1 MGPDDRPSPLVLV
14 SADCHAGPDLAAL
27 GGYVDRA
34 HADHFAEYL
43 ARTRDYDARVAAI
56 FAGRSE
62 AEYTEMHRVFVERD
76 AVAGLRDPQ
85 QHLADLEADGIVAD
99 VVFPQGVVPFA
110 DYPSQPGM
118 LPPIGYVATPEL
130 HAAGCR
136 AYNRWL
142 AEFCAVNPGRHAGIG
157 VMPIRDVDA
166 AVREI
171 EWAHAAGL
179 RGMSLPPISDHAYPY
194 FNDPSYEPIWE
205 ACERFELPLNT
216 HGASTRFYGHGAD
229 SMSVSLA
236 EVDFFGRRALW
247 FLIFSGVFER
257 HPRLRMVFTEQRA
270 GWVVP
275 TLEYLDDIY
284 RTPINDIASTLPRR
298 PSEYF
303 ASNVY
308 VGASFLSAAEAAAR
322 HEIGITH
329 LMWGSDYPHPEGA
342 WPWSRESLRRACVG
356 MSDREMRLVLG
367 ENAIACYGFDGEQ
380 LARAAAGVGPTITE
394 LREPAGEAPAGAH
407 LSWGFRSTDKWT

>member
-1 MGPDDRPSPLVLV
+1 MARAEASNPMILV
-14 SADCHAGPDLAAL
+14 SADCHAGPTLEDL
-27 GGYVDRA
+27 GTYVDPRHGEA
-34 HADHFAEYL
+34 FADYL
-43 ARTRDYDARVAAI
+43 DRTRRYDDDVAAI
-56 FAGRSE
+56 FAGRRE
-62 AEYTEMHRVFVERD
+62 AEFTEMHQVFVERD
-76 AVAGLRDPQ
+76 SIEGLHDP
-85 QHLADLEADGIVAD
+85 HLHLRDLEADGVVAD
-99 VVFPQGVVPFA
+99 VIFPQGVVPFA

-118 LPPIGYVATPEL
+118 LPSIGYEATPEL
-130 HAAGCR
+130 QAAGCR

-142 AEFCAVNPGRHAGIG
+142 AEFCNANRGRHAGVA

-179 RGMSLPPISDHAYPY
+179 KVMSLPPVSDRSYPY
-194 FNDPSYEPIWE
+194 FNDPRYEPIWE
-205 ACERFELPLNT
+205 TCERLDLTLNT

-229 SMSVSLA
+229 SLSISLA

-257 HPRLRMVFTEQRA
+257 HPNLRMVFTEQRA

-284 RTPINDIASTLPRR
+284 CTSVNSISSTLSRTPSD
-298 PSEYF
+298 YF
-303 ASNVY
+303 ATNCY

-342 WPWSRESLRRACVG
+342 WPWSRESLRRSCAG
-356 MSDREMRLVLG
+356 MSERDMRLVLG
-367 ENAIACYGFDGEQ
+367 ENAIACYGFDADQ
-380 LARAAAGVGPTITE
+380 LARAAAEVGPTLEE
-394 LREPAGEAPAGAH
+394 LREPAGDLPAGAH
-407 LSWGFRSTDKWT
+407 LSWGFRETDKWT

>member
-1 MGPDDRPSPLVLV
+1 MDCNDGSTSLVLV
-14 SADCHAGPDLAAL
+14 SADCHAGPALATL
-27 GGYVDRA
+27 GEYLDSRYA
-34 HADHFAEYL
+34 EDFADYL
-43 ARTRDYDARVAAI
+43 ARTRDYDARVAEI
-56 FAGRSE
+56 FSGRSE
-62 AEYTEMHRVFVERD
+62 AEYTEMHRVFIERD
-76 AVAGLRDPQ
+76 AVEGLHDPQ
-85 QHLADLEADGIVAD
+85 RHLADLEADGIVAD
-99 VVFPQGVVPFA
+99 VIFPQGVVPFA

-118 LPPIGYVATPEL
+118 LPPIGYVATREL
-130 HAAGCR
+130 QAAGCR

-142 AEFCAVNPGRHAGIG
+142 AEFCNANPGRHAGIG

-171 EWAHAAGL
+171 EWMRSAGL
-179 RGMSLPPISDHAYPY
+179 RGVSLPPISDHAYPY
-194 FNDPSYEPIWE
+194 YNDPVYEPIWE
-205 ACERFELPLNT
+205 ACARLQLPLNT

-229 SMSVSLA
+229 SMSLSLA

-257 HPRLRMVFTEQRA
+257 HPGLRMVFTEQRA

-284 RTPINDIASTLPRR
+284 RAPINDVATTLPRP

-308 VGASFLSAAEAAAR
+308 VGASFLSVAEASAR

-329 LMWGSDYPHPEGA
+329 LMWGADYPHPEGT
-342 WPWSRESLRRACVG
+342 WPWSRESLRRACMG
-356 MSDREMRLVLG
+356 MSEQELRLVLG
-367 ENAIACYGFDGEQ
+367 ENAIACYGFDAEQ
-380 LARAAAGVGPTITE
+380 LAQAAGTVGPTVDE
-394 LREPAGEAPAGAH
+394 LRAPAGEVPDGAN
-407 LSWGFRSTDKWT
+407 LSWGFRATDKWT

>member
-1 MGPDDRPSPLVLV
+1 MTREDGSQPLVLV
-14 SADCHAGPDLAAL
+14 SADCHAGPELASLADH
-27 GGYVDRA
+27 VDPA
-34 HADHFAEYL
+34 HADDFADYL
-43 ARTRDYDARVAAI
+43 ARTREYDARVAAI
-56 FAGRSE
+56 FAGRGE
-62 AEYTEMHRVFVERD
+62 ADYTEMHRVFIERD
-76 AVAGLRDPQ
+76 SVEGLHDPAL
-85 QHLADLEADGIVAD
+85 HLRDLEADGVVAD
-99 VVFPQGVVPFA
+99 VIFPQGVVPFA

-130 HAAGCR
+130 QAAGCR

-142 AEFCAVNPGRHAGIG
+142 AEFCGTNPGRHAGIG
-157 VMPIRDVDA
+157 VMPIRNVDA

-171 EWAHAAGL
+171 EWAHGAGL

-194 FNDPSYEPIWE
+194 FNDPSYEPIWD
-205 ACERFELPLNT
+205 ACERFGLPLNT

-257 HPRLRMVFTEQRA
+257 HPDLRMVFTEQRA

-284 RTPINDIASTLPRR
+284 RAPINGITASLPRT
-298 PSEYF
+298 PSDYF
-303 ASNVY
+303 ATNVY

-342 WPWSRESLRRACVG
+342 WPWSRESLRRACAG
-356 MSDREMRLVLG
+356 MSDRDMRLVLG
-367 ENAIACYGFDGEQ
+367 ENAIACYGFDAEQ
-380 LARAAAGVGPTITE
+380 LERAASEIGPTIEE
-394 LREPAGEAPAGAH
+394 LRTPAGETPAGAH
-407 LSWGFRSTDKWT
+407 LSWGFRKTDKWT

>member
-1 MGPDDRPSPLVLV
+1 MPRDDASAPLVLV
-14 SADCHAGPDLAAL
+14 SADCHAGPELALL
-27 GGYVDRA
+27 GDYVDPA
-34 HADHFAEYL
+34 HADAFADYL
-43 ARTRDYDARVAAI
+43 ARTRDYDARVAEI

-76 AVAGLRDPQ
+76 SVEGLHDPAL
-85 QHLADLEADGIVAD
+85 HLHDLEADGVVAD
-99 VVFPQGVVPFA
+99 VIFPQGVVPFA

-130 HAAGCR
+130 QAAGCR

-142 AEFCAVNPGRHAGIG
+142 AEFCAANPGRHAGIG

-194 FNDPSYEPIWE
+194 FNDPSYEPIWDV
-205 ACERFELPLNT
+205 CERLDLPLDT

-257 HPRLRMVFTEQRA
+257 HPNLRMVFTEQRA

-284 RTPINDIASTLPRR
+284 HAPINGITASLPRTPSD
-298 PSEYF
+298 YF
-303 ASNVY
+303 ATNVY

-367 ENAIACYGFDGEQ
+367 ENAIACYRLDGE
-380 LARAAAGVGPTITE
+380 LLTRAAADVGPTIAE
-394 LREPAGEAPAGAH
+394 LREPAGEPPAGAH